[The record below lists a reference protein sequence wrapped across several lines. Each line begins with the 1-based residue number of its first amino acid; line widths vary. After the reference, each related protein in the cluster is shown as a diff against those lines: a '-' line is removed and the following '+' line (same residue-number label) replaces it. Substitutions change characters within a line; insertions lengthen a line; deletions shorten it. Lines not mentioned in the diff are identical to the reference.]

1 MLINAGYRTG
11 SVVEA
16 SYTGAYSG
24 APTISADDAVETQS
38 ETVTIT
44 GNTADPT
51 ALRLGGAAV
60 SFTFSSGTIT
70 YTAPLLPNN
79 DTLGVEVDVDSQTL
93 STTIAYSNTYNHT
106 HTPAVIDD
114 NSILPDSS
122 FGTTELVELKVVTD
136 ASSSVLTIDWPGY
149 DTDNFASAVSDFVT
163 AVSETAASTD
173 VVMGYH
179 ITEDG
184 TTGTFTRTLSVAA
197 SGIVPTAFTLGADVA
212 GAELSVDTDR
222 SFVVA
227 GLDSAQTFTAT
238 GDGTVSLTDG
248 SGYGSSV
255 SADTGDTVYFRLPA
269 SGSYATAATGGLG
282 CNGVTDAMSVTT
294 RSQVAP
300 ALASTSSY
308 TKQINSAASGTL
320 SLTGGDAPA
329 SWSDPSGTDGA
340 QYTITS
346 SGVWTRTSDNPT
358 EEDETFTTTATNAAG
373 TSEAQTVTVSYV
385 EQLIGNMWRPS
396 LSSLKIGL

>member
-1 MLINAGYRTG
+1 VGFDASTSAFQQWTG
-11 SVVEA
+11 SEPAAGWQIETLTAEGYFDENGDYWKDAGVADGTQDVWVIQPDGTVTVEQFDN
-16 SYTGAYSG
+16 TGLAE
-24 APTISADDAVETQS
+24 AADTTPATFSFTDVTGQPVS
-38 ETVTIT
+38 TVTESNIITIT
-44 GNTADPT
+44 GVD
-51 ALRLGGAAV
+51 AA
-60 SFTFSSGTIT
+60 
-70 YTAPLLPNN
+70 
-79 DTLGVEVDVDSQTL
+79 
-93 STTIAYSNTYNHT
+93 
-106 HTPAVIDD
+106 
-114 NSILPDSS
+114 
-122 FGTTELVELKVVTD
+122 TD
-136 ASSSVLTIDWPGY
+136 
-149 DTDNFASAVSDFVT
+149 
-163 AVSETAASTD
+163 
-173 VVMGYH
+173 
-179 ITEDG
+179 
-184 TTGTFTRTLSVAA
+184 VAA
-197 SGIVPTAFTLGADVA
+197 SITGGEYAVSTDDGATFGAYTSAATNVQLDDQIKVRVTTSANNSTGTSAAFTAGGVTDTFTATTEAGVDITPDAFTLGADVA
-212 GAELSVDTDR
+212 GAELSVNTDR

-346 SGVWTRTSDNPT
+346 SGVWTRTSNNTT

-385 EQLIGNMWRPS
+385 EQLTVSMWRPS